1 MVRCGRILGDDIK
14 TRHGE
19 RLGIKVVEPTRWGV
33 VEFMGYLYL
42 AVSIVTELLGTTMLR
57 YSNGF
62 TRLGPTL
69 TSLVAYTICFYFLS
83 LTLRTVNMSVA
94 YALWGGVGIVLT
106 TLVAVLFMHAPINLA
121 SVLGIG
127 MILVGSLI
135 LNLYGTGH

>member
-1 MVRCGRILGDDIK
+1 
-14 TRHGE
+14 
-19 RLGIKVVEPTRWGV
+19 
-33 VEFMGYLYL
+33 MGYLYL
-42 AVSIVTELLGTTMLR
+42 SVSIVTELVGTTMLK

-69 TSLVAYTICFYFLS
+69 TSLIAYTVCFYFLS

-106 TLVAVLFMHAPINLA
+106 TVIAVLFMHASVNLA
-121 SVLGIG
+121 SILGIVL
-127 MILVGSLI
+127 IIAGSLI

>member
-1 MVRCGRILGDDIK
+1 M
-14 TRHGE
+14 
-19 RLGIKVVEPTRWGV
+19 GV

>member
-1 MVRCGRILGDDIK
+1 
-14 TRHGE
+14 
-19 RLGIKVVEPTRWGV
+19 
-33 VEFMGYLYL
+33 MGYLYL